1 MLWDMSVGGE
11 RIRTPRWFVG
21 TMGLLTLVVAALCL
35 ALCWVL
41 AAQGTFVAKALLWAA
56 LVGFGLVSAALGL
69 IGLIRY
75 HAIQLC
81 LAAPLFI
88 GALAALVWYEIPERA
103 GWEITR
109 GILEDQAV
117 DCVNPGER
125 TRLGVYLVRFVE
137 RRDGGCLFYIDGGDL
152 DRSGFAY
159 FPDNP
164 PPVLGRP
171 PGPGIGY
178 EDFDGDWYRFTENT

>member
-1 MLWDMSVGGE
+1 MSIGGE
-11 RIRTPRWFVG
+11 RIRTPRWFVFA
-21 TMGLLTLVVAALCL
+21 MGLLTLVVAALCL

-69 IGLIRY
+69 IGLVRY

-88 GALAALVWYEIPERA
+88 GILAALVWYEIPERA
-103 GWEITR
+103 GWEVTR

-117 DCVNPGER
+117 ECAHPGER

-137 RRDGGCLFYIDGGDL
+137 RRDGGCLFYTEGADL
-152 DRSGFAY
+152 DWSGFAY
-159 FPDNP
+159 FPDSP

-171 PGPGIGY
+171 QGPGIGY
-178 EDFDGDWYRFTENT
+178 EAFDGDWYRFTENS